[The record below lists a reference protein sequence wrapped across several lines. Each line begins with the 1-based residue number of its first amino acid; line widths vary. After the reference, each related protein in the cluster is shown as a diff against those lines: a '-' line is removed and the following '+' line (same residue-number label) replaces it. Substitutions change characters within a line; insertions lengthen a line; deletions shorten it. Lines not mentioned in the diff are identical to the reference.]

1 MTVLLFEMIA
11 HWRRPTTFKD
21 VVVKANDD
29 DDDATTTHRALMSN
43 IEFNRRVRRRVDRRN
58 TFNDDDALTI
68 TTGGEK
74 EEEIIIEEEE
84 EEEKE
89 RAIVRLYKR
98 NEPKRPGPFAVALT
112 TEEKE
117 RIEEA
122 FYVVEMVQKQKE
134 EDDHDDEE
142 DEDARRTAT
151 TWMDRS
157 KRVLSRDDDENHHDE
172 EKNTQHDDDDD
183 DDNKRRRR
191 KIFSKKRS
199 EKYIFVKTKDF
210 ELRELKDVDP
220 EAYVKDSGCR
230 YHEVR
235 CARRFV
241 CAEIACVDDEEKV
254 SEEKCVK
261 QRYAVRIG
269 RVEDARAGSR
279 MVCGSYVEVRMLDC
293 VGGGKDAGD
302 AKRKR
307 TASILARSDADVE
320 NDRKKL
326 IRVLEKLTA
335 TAEGILADERK
346 ENNRSAK
353 GGGGENDNS
362 SATETNAKKVT
373 TTTTTT
379 TYGEFVDDTS
389 KWTLLGE
396 NAAFDVH
403 PAALYCAFAASVHAD

>member
-1 MTVLLFEMIA
+1 MIA
-11 HWRRPTTFKD
+11 HWRRRPSK
-21 VVVKANDD
+21 
-29 DDDATTTHRALMSN
+29 DDATNFASG
-43 IEFNRRVRRRVDRRN
+43 IEFNRQMRRRVDRN
-58 TFNDDDALTI
+58 TTNPID
-68 TTGGEK
+68 
-74 EEEIIIEEEE
+74 EEEE
-84 EEEKE
+84 EEEEEEKEKE

-117 RIEEA
+117 RIEEE

-134 EDDHDDEE
+134 EDEE

-157 KRVLSRDDDENHHDE
+157 KIVVRR
-172 EKNTQHDDDDD
+172 KNTPSM
-183 DDNKRRRR
+183 KRRRR
-191 KIFSKKRS
+191 SQN

-220 EAYVKDSGCR
+220 EAYVKDGGCR

-279 MVCGSYVEVRMLDC
+279 IVCGSYVEVRMLDF

-326 IRVLEKLTA
+326 IRILEKLTA
-335 TAEGILADERK
+335 TAEGIVADERK
-346 ENNRSAK
+346 ENNRAK

-373 TTTTTT
+373 TTRR

-396 NAAFDVH
+396 NATFDVH

>member
-29 DDDATTTHRALMSN
+29 DDDATTTHRALMSS

-183 DDNKRRRR
+183 DNKRRR
-191 KIFSKKRS
+191 KKTSKKKRS

-279 MVCGSYVEVRMLDC
+279 MVCGSYVEVRMLDF

-379 TYGEFVDDTS
+379 YGEFVDDTS

>member
-1 MTVLLFEMIA
+1 M
-11 HWRRPTTFKD
+11 
-21 VVVKANDD
+21 
-29 DDDATTTHRALMSN
+29 
-43 IEFNRRVRRRVDRRN
+43 RRRVDRNN
-58 TFNDDDALTI
+58 TNPID
-68 TTGGEK
+68 
-74 EEEIIIEEEE
+74 EEEGEEEE
-84 EEEKE
+84 E

-117 RIEEA
+117 RIEEE

-134 EDDHDDEE
+134 EDEE

-157 KRVLSRDDDENHHDE
+157 KIVARR
-172 EKNTQHDDDDD
+172 KNTPSG
-183 DDNKRRRR
+183 KRRRR
-191 KIFSKKRS
+191 RS
-199 EKYIFVKTKDF
+199 QNEKYIFVKTKDF

-220 EAYVKDSGCR
+220 EAYVKDGGCR

-279 MVCGSYVEVRMLDC
+279 IVCGSYVEVRMLDF

-326 IRVLEKLTA
+326 IRILEKLTA
-335 TAEGILADERK
+335 TAEGIVADERK
-346 ENNRSAK
+346 ENNRAK
-353 GGGGENDNS
+353 GGGGGGENDNS

-373 TTTTTT
+373 TTTTRTR

-396 NAAFDVH
+396 NATFDVH

>member
-1 MTVLLFEMIA
+1 MIA
-11 HWRRPTTFKD
+11 RWRRRPLSKEED
-21 VVVKANDD
+21 VFKANDD
-29 DDDATTTHRALMSN
+29 ATNFASG
-43 IEFNRRVRRRVDRRN
+43 IEFNRRMRRRVDRN
-58 TFNDDDALTI
+58 TTNPID
-68 TTGGEK
+68 
-74 EEEIIIEEEE
+74 EEEE
-84 EEEKE
+84 EEEEEE

-117 RIEEA
+117 RIEEE

-134 EDDHDDEE
+134 EDEDEE

-157 KRVLSRDDDENHHDE
+157 KIVARR
-172 EKNTQHDDDDD
+172 KNTPSG
-183 DDNKRRRR
+183 KRRRR
-191 KIFSKKRS
+191 RS
-199 EKYIFVKTKDF
+199 QNEKYIFVKTKDF

-220 EAYVKDSGCR
+220 EAYVKDGGCR

-279 MVCGSYVEVRMLDC
+279 IVCGSYVEVRMLDF

-326 IRVLEKLTA
+326 IRILEKLTA
-335 TAEGILADERK
+335 TAEGIVADERK
-346 ENNRSAK
+346 ENNRAK
-353 GGGGENDNS
+353 GGGENDNS

-373 TTTTTT
+373 TTRRRRR

-396 NAAFDVH
+396 NATFDVH

>member
-1 MTVLLFEMIA
+1 MIA
-11 HWRRPTTFKD
+11 HWRRRPLSKEED
-21 VVVKANDD
+21 VKANDD
-29 DDDATTTHRALMSN
+29 ATNFASG
-43 IEFNRRVRRRVDRRN
+43 IEFNRRMRRRVDRN
-58 TFNDDDALTI
+58 TTNPID
-68 TTGGEK
+68 
-74 EEEIIIEEEE
+74 EEEE
-84 EEEKE
+84 EDKEEEEEE

-117 RIEEA
+117 RIEEE

-134 EDDHDDEE
+134 EDEE

-157 KRVLSRDDDENHHDE
+157 KIVARR
-172 EKNTQHDDDDD
+172 KNTPSG
-183 DDNKRRRR
+183 KRRR
-191 KIFSKKRS
+191 SQN
-199 EKYIFVKTKDF
+199 EKYIFVKTKTKDF

-220 EAYVKDSGCR
+220 EAYVKDGGCR

-279 MVCGSYVEVRMLDC
+279 IVCGSYVEVRMLDF

-326 IRVLEKLTA
+326 IRILEKLTA
-335 TAEGILADERK
+335 TAEGIVADERK
-346 ENNRSAK
+346 ENNRAK
-353 GGGGENDNS
+353 GGGENDNS
-362 SATETNAKKVT
+362 SATETNAKNVT
-373 TTTTTT
+373 TTRTR

-396 NAAFDVH
+396 NATFDVH

>member
-1 MTVLLFEMIA
+1 MIA
-11 HWRRPTTFKD
+11 RWRRRPLSKED
-21 VVVKANDD
+21 VFKANDD
-29 DDDATTTHRALMSN
+29 ATNFASG
-43 IEFNRRVRRRVDRRN
+43 IEFNRRMRRRVDRNN
-58 TFNDDDALTI
+58 TKNPID
-68 TTGGEK
+68 
-74 EEEIIIEEEE
+74 EEEE
-84 EEEKE
+84 EEEEEDQEEEKE

-117 RIEEA
+117 RIEEE

-134 EDDHDDEE
+134 EEEDNE

-157 KRVLSRDDDENHHDE
+157 KIVARR
-172 EKNTQHDDDDD
+172 KNTPSG
-183 DDNKRRRR
+183 KRRRR
-191 KIFSKKRS
+191 RS
-199 EKYIFVKTKDF
+199 QNEKYIFVKTKTKDF

-220 EAYVKDSGCR
+220 EAYVKDGGCR

-279 MVCGSYVEVRMLDC
+279 IVCGSYVEVRMLDF

-335 TAEGILADERK
+335 TAEGIVADERK
-346 ENNRSAK
+346 ENNRAK
-353 GGGGENDNS
+353 GGGGGENDNS

-373 TTTTTT
+373 TTRR

-396 NAAFDVH
+396 NATFDVH

>member
-1 MTVLLFEMIA
+1 MIA
-11 HWRRPTTFKD
+11 RWRRRRPLSKED
-21 VVVKANDD
+21 GVKANDD
-29 DDDATTTHRALMSN
+29 DATNFASN
-43 IEFNRRVRRRVDRRN
+43 GIEFNRRMRRRVDRNN
-58 TFNDDDALTI
+58 TNQID
-68 TTGGEK
+68 
-74 EEEIIIEEEE
+74 EEEEEDKEEEE
-84 EEEKE
+84 EEE

-117 RIEEA
+117 RIEEE

-134 EDDHDDEE
+134 EDEE

-157 KRVLSRDDDENHHDE
+157 KIVARR
-172 EKNTQHDDDDD
+172 KNTPSG
-183 DDNKRRRR
+183 KRRRR
-191 KIFSKKRS
+191 RS
-199 EKYIFVKTKDF
+199 QNEKYIFVKTKDF

-220 EAYVKDSGCR
+220 EAYVKDGGCR

-279 MVCGSYVEVRMLDC
+279 IVCGSYVEVRMLDF

-326 IRVLEKLTA
+326 IRILEKLTA
-335 TAEGILADERK
+335 TAEGIVADERK
-346 ENNRSAK
+346 ENNRAK
-353 GGGGENDNS
+353 GGGGGENDNS

-379 TYGEFVDDTS
+379 TTTTRTYGEFVDDTS

-396 NAAFDVH
+396 NATFDVH

>member
-1 MTVLLFEMIA
+1 MIA
-11 HWRRPTTFKD
+11 RWRRRRPLSKEED
-21 VVVKANDD
+21 VKANDD
-29 DDDATTTHRALMSN
+29 ATNFASG
-43 IEFNRRVRRRVDRRN
+43 IEFNRRMRRRVDRNN
-58 TFNDDDALTI
+58 TNQID
-68 TTGGEK
+68 
-74 EEEIIIEEEE
+74 EEEE
-84 EEEKE
+84 EDKEEEEEE

-117 RIEEA
+117 RIEEE

-134 EDDHDDEE
+134 EDEDEE

-157 KRVLSRDDDENHHDE
+157 KIVARR
-172 EKNTQHDDDDD
+172 KNTPSG
-183 DDNKRRRR
+183 KRRR
-191 KIFSKKRS
+191 SQN
-199 EKYIFVKTKDF
+199 EKYIFVKTKTKDF

-220 EAYVKDSGCR
+220 EAYVKDGGCR

-279 MVCGSYVEVRMLDC
+279 IVCGSYVEVRMLDF

-326 IRVLEKLTA
+326 IRILEKLTA
-335 TAEGILADERK
+335 TAEGIVADERK
-346 ENNRSAK
+346 ENNRAK

-379 TYGEFVDDTS
+379 TTRTHGEFVDDTS

-396 NAAFDVH
+396 NATFDVH

>member
-1 MTVLLFEMIA
+1 
-11 HWRRPTTFKD
+11 
-21 VVVKANDD
+21 
-29 DDDATTTHRALMSN
+29 
-43 IEFNRRVRRRVDRRN
+43 
-58 TFNDDDALTI
+58 
-68 TTGGEK
+68 
-74 EEEIIIEEEE
+74 
-84 EEEKE
+84 
-89 RAIVRLYKR
+89 
-98 NEPKRPGPFAVALT
+98 
-112 TEEKE
+112 
-117 RIEEA
+117 
-122 FYVVEMVQKQKE
+122 MVQKQKE

-142 DEDARRTAT
+142 DKDARRTAT

-183 DDNKRRRR
+183 DNKRRRR
-191 KIFSKKRS
+191 KTFSKKRS

-279 MVCGSYVEVRMLDC
+279 IVCGSYVEVRMLDF

-346 ENNRSAK
+346 ENNRAK

>member
-1 MTVLLFEMIA
+1 MIA
-11 HWRRPTTFKD
+11 RWRRRRPLSKED
-21 VVVKANDD
+21 GVKANDD
-29 DDDATTTHRALMSN
+29 ATNFASN
-43 IEFNRRVRRRVDRRN
+43 GIEFNRRMRRRVDRNN
-58 TFNDDDALTI
+58 T
-68 TTGGEK
+68 K
-74 EEEIIIEEEE
+74 EEENNTNPIDEEEEE

-117 RIEEA
+117 RIEEE

-134 EDDHDDEE
+134 EDEE

-157 KRVLSRDDDENHHDE
+157 KIVARR
-172 EKNTQHDDDDD
+172 KNTPSG
-183 DDNKRRRR
+183 KRRR
-191 KIFSKKRS
+191 SQN
-199 EKYIFVKTKDF
+199 EKYIFVKTKTKDF

-220 EAYVKDSGCR
+220 EAYVKDGGCR

-279 MVCGSYVEVRMLDC
+279 IVCGSYVEVRMLDF

-335 TAEGILADERK
+335 TAEGIVADERK
-346 ENNRSAK
+346 ENNRAK

-362 SATETNAKKVT
+362 SATETNAKNVT
-373 TTTTTT
+373 TTTTTR

-396 NAAFDVH
+396 NATFDVH

>member
-1 MTVLLFEMIA
+1 
-11 HWRRPTTFKD
+11 
-21 VVVKANDD
+21 
-29 DDDATTTHRALMSN
+29 
-43 IEFNRRVRRRVDRRN
+43 
-58 TFNDDDALTI
+58 
-68 TTGGEK
+68 
-74 EEEIIIEEEE
+74 
-84 EEEKE
+84 
-89 RAIVRLYKR
+89 
-98 NEPKRPGPFAVALT
+98 
-112 TEEKE
+112 
-117 RIEEA
+117 
-122 FYVVEMVQKQKE
+122 MVQKQKE
-134 EDDHDDEE
+134 EDEE

-157 KRVLSRDDDENHHDE
+157 KIVARR
-172 EKNTQHDDDDD
+172 KNTPSM
-183 DDNKRRRR
+183 KRRKRR
-191 KIFSKKRS
+191 SQN

-220 EAYVKDSGCR
+220 EAYVKDGGCR

-279 MVCGSYVEVRMLDC
+279 IVCGSYVEVRMLDF

-326 IRVLEKLTA
+326 IRILEKLTA
-335 TAEGILADERK
+335 TAEGIVADERK
-346 ENNRSAK
+346 ENNRAK
-353 GGGGENDNS
+353 GGGGGENDNS
-362 SATETNAKKVT
+362 SATETNAKNVT
-373 TTTTTT
+373 TTRTR

-396 NAAFDVH
+396 NATFDVH

>member
-1 MTVLLFEMIA
+1 MSKEE
-11 HWRRPTTFKD
+11 D
-21 VVVKANDD
+21 VKANDD
-29 DDDATTTHRALMSN
+29 ATNFASG
-43 IEFNRRVRRRVDRRN
+43 IEFNRRMRRRVDRN
-58 TFNDDDALTI
+58 TTNPID
-68 TTGGEK
+68 
-74 EEEIIIEEEE
+74 EEEEEEE

-117 RIEEA
+117 RIEEE

-134 EDDHDDEE
+134 EDEE

-157 KRVLSRDDDENHHDE
+157 KIVARR
-172 EKNTQHDDDDD
+172 KNTPSM
-183 DDNKRRRR
+183 KRRKRR
-191 KIFSKKRS
+191 SQN

-220 EAYVKDSGCR
+220 EAYVKDGGCR

-254 SEEKCVK
+254 SEENCVK

-279 MVCGSYVEVRMLDC
+279 IVCGSYVEVRMLDF

-326 IRVLEKLTA
+326 IRILEKLTA
-335 TAEGILADERK
+335 TAEGIVADERK
-346 ENNRSAK
+346 ENNRAK
-353 GGGGENDNS
+353 GGGGGENVNS
-362 SATETNAKKVT
+362 SATETNAKNVT
-373 TTTTTT
+373 TTTTTR

-396 NAAFDVH
+396 NATFDVH